1 MNWPCPITGG
11 AVTRMGA
18 ASFASAC
25 KIRKDTKDNNT
36 CKQCK
41 GRREHW
47 PPELEVIEMASSKS
61 KETVADVLGPLKEK
75 AEMLDRVAGIFGW
88 SPNEDMAEAA
98 TRMIGA
104 LDSAVLDLRGKERE
118 VERLQ
123 AELEEARRII
133 ADQSGEVSAAR
144 RERADLLDVGAAVY
158 RDALADFGASVL
170 AGRVLV
176 TFRDAP

>member
-11 AVTRMGA
+11 AVTRMSA
-18 ASFASAC
+18 ASFARAC
-25 KIRKDTKDNNT
+25 KSRKDTKDNNT

-61 KETVADVLGPLKEK
+61 KEIADVVGPLKAELDGLRQIVADVANTLGVNTDTVPGAVKAMVSINQRNLQELDAAKERIAALE
-75 AEMLDRVAGIFGW
+75 AELAACR
-88 SPNEDMAEAA
+88 AEAPA
-98 TRMIGA
+98 VDRGA
-104 LDSAVLDLRGKERE
+104 EC
-118 VERLQ
+118 
-123 AELEEARRII
+123 
-133 ADQSGEVSAAR
+133 
-144 RERADLLDVGAAVY
+144 LDVGAAVY